1 LDKYD
6 ELFSP
11 IKSTAKLV
19 VEIGVHKGGSIK
31 LWDDYFE
38 QAKVIGMDT
47 TPPSHHYSSV
57 DLSSPTI
64 EIRICDAYTE
74 AVSSFIKDADVIID
88 DGPHTLASQLKF
100 LELYSSSVKVGG
112 RLIIEDIQNPDT
124 EIEMLRQATPTGF
137 TLEVDDRRNVK
148 GRYDD
153 VLMIYTKQ
161 EIQ

>member
-1 LDKYD
+1 LDKYE

-11 IKSTAKLV
+11 IKSTAQLV
-19 VEIGVHKGGSIK
+19 VEIGVHKGASIK

-38 QAKVIGMDT
+38 QANVIGIDT
-47 TPPSHHYSSV
+47 TPPSRHYSNV
-57 DLSSPTI
+57 NLSSPTI
-64 EIRICDAYTE
+64 AIRVCDAYTE
-74 AVSSFIKDADVIID
+74 AVSSLIKDADVIID

-124 EIEMLRQATPTGF
+124 EIEVLRQATPPGF
-137 TLEVDDRRNVK
+137 TLEVDDRRSIK

-161 EIQ
+161 DIQ